1 MQVSLESGEG
11 LERILS
17 VELPAER
24 VEEEVSRRLEEIGRT
39 ARMDGFRPGK
49 VPMRMLRR
57 QYGSQVLQEV
67 YGSLVESSYQDAL
80 QQQNLN
86 PVGPPKIEPKQSDD
100 ESVFAYTATLEVM
113 PEIEL
118 AKIEGKVTRPVA
130 QVVDQDVEDM
140 IEKLR
145 GQRISWNPVERAA
158 AEQDQVKINFK
169 GIMDGEAFDGGSAND
184 VPLVLGSNSMIDGFE
199 SGLIGALAGESRTLE
214 LKFPEDYRVEK
225 LAGKPVTFEVDVIE
239 VAEAILPEL
248 DDAFAKE
255 FGSDEGVEKLKS
267 DIREN
272 MENELKQRIKARL
285 KEQAMDLLI
294 ECNELHVP
302 TALVDEEIDALR
314 NQTRSRLPAGSS
326 SMELPRDM
334 FESQAKR
341 RVGLGLLIAE
351 VIKKNSIK
359 LDDERV
365 RQTIEEFAASYE
377 QPEEVIKHYYANQ
390 EQLAAV
396 QNVVLE
402 DQVVDWVMEQADV
415 VDEPTNFAELTAES

>member
-1 MQVSLESGEG
+1 
-11 LERILS
+11 
-17 VELPAER
+17 
-24 VEEEVSRRLEEIGRT
+24 
-39 ARMDGFRPGK
+39 
-49 VPMRMLRR
+49 MR
-57 QYGSQVLQEV
+57 S
-67 YGSLVESSYQDAL
+67 
-80 QQQNLN
+80 
-86 PVGPPKIEPKQSDD
+86 P
-100 ESVFAYTATLEVM
+100 
-113 PEIEL
+113 
-118 AKIEGKVTRPVA
+118 
-130 QVVDQDVEDM
+130 
-140 IEKLR
+140 
-145 GQRISWNPVERAA
+145 
-158 AEQDQVKINFK
+158 
-169 GIMDGEAFDGGSAND
+169 
-184 VPLVLGSNSMIDGFE
+184 
-199 SGLIGALAGESRTLE
+199 
-214 LKFPEDYRVEK
+214 
-225 LAGKPVTFEVDVIE
+225 
-239 VAEAILPEL
+239 
-248 DDAFAKE
+248 KE
-255 FGSDEGVEKLKS
+255 FGSDEGVEKPEERYP
-267 DIREN
+267 REYG
-272 MENELKQRIKARL
+272 ERAETSESRRVSKG
-285 KEQAMDLLI
+285 QAMDLLI